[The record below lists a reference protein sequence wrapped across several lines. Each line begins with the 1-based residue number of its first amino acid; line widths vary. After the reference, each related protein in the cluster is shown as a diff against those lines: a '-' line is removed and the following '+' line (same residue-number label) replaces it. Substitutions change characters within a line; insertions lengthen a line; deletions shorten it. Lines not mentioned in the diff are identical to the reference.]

1 MLKEMKGFVTGVAV
15 TLVVS
20 FTACIVF
27 ASSGEQKISA
37 LFDNIKVLINDSEV
51 ELTDAN
57 GNAVE
62 LFIYNDTTY
71 IPVRA
76 IAGAFGKEVIWDAD
90 NKKVIINDPTPMSMS
105 EPLPID
111 THYVPLP
118 DIDSEKVVGS
128 TVDEN
133 HVINN
138 DIIFEKTQGY
148 AKVIEKNPDAFLLID
163 EKGNYFAVC
172 RIEKNGGYSDICIT
186 KYSSSGIE
194 IKKQTYGGSDF
205 DWASA
210 AKYNSKIG
218 IVISGISQSFDG
230 DFANTGNLPFIACIN
245 PETLA
250 VKWTSPVQIADSVYH
265 VSDKAVYVVRNEDE
279 KYSGKGELKLSIVKL
294 DANGN
299 KIWATEPLSQWIH
312 AVTELSAGRVI
323 GIQKFS
329 DNQAVQ
335 KGGAINCYGKD
346 GKKLLTFEADCYGD
360 ISPTNDGG
368 FIMVSSRNIKTIPQP
383 AYISSIWYDTETVV
397 TKYDKEYKVEWRKTY
412 DSVKDA
418 LGFDKVLPL
427 SDGSVVVE

>member
-20 FTACIVF
+20 ITACIVF

-37 LFDNIKVLINDSEV
+37 LFDNIKVLINGSEV

-62 LFIYNDTTY
+62 PFIYNGTTY

-76 IAGAFGKEVIWDAD
+76 VAGAFGKEVSWDAD
-90 NKKVIINDPTPMSMS
+90 NKEVIINDPMPMS

-111 THYVPLP
+111 TQYVPLP
-118 DIDSEKVVGS
+118 DIDSEKVVER
-128 TVDEN
+128 TVDEY

-148 AKVIEKNPDAFLLID
+148 AKITENNPDAFLLID
-163 EKGNYFAVC
+163 EKGNYIAVG
-172 RIEKNGGYSDICIT
+172 RIEQNGGYSDICIT
-186 KYSSSGIE
+186 KYDSSGIE

-205 DWASA
+205 DWVGA

-218 IVISGISQSFDG
+218 IVISGISQSSDG
-230 DFANTGNLPFIACIN
+230 DFANSGNSPFIACIN

-250 VKWTSPVQIADSVYH
+250 VKWSSPVQVADSVYH
-265 VSDKAVYVVRNEDE
+265 VSDEAVYVVRNDGE

-294 DANGN
+294 DSNGN
-299 KIWATEPLSQWIH
+299 KMWAAEPLSQWIH
-312 AVTELSAGRVI
+312 GIAELSDGRVI

-329 DNQAVQ
+329 DYQAVQ
-335 KGGAINCYGKD
+335 KGGAINCYARD

-360 ISPTNDGG
+360 IVPTNDGG
-368 FIMVSSRNIKTIPQP
+368 FIIVSIRNIKTIPQP

-397 TKYDKEYKVEWRKTY
+397 TKYDKNYKVEWRKTY

-418 LGFDKVLPL
+418 IGFDSVLPL
-427 SDGSVVVE
+427 SDGSVVLE